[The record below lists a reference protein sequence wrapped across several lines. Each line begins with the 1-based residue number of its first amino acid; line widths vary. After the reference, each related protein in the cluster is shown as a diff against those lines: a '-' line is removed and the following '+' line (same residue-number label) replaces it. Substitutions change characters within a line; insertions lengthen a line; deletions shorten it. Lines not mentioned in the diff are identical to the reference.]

1 MVSLSTMSEFKEKVI
16 QFVRLVPYGKVVSYG
31 QVAAYVGVPRGA
43 RHVGWILRGIENN
56 VDFPWWRVI
65 NNTGRISI
73 DGNLHS
79 DKHLQRKLLESEGIV
94 VLESFR
100 LDMNAYRFI
109 PDNTVLKTL
118 QLNKEYIQMLQE
130 KYFKTK

>member
-1 MVSLSTMSEFKEKVI
+1 MSEFKEKVI

-43 RHVGWILRGIENN
+43 RHVGWILRGIENS
-56 VDFPWWRVI
+56 VGLPWWRVV

-73 DGNLHS
+73 DGNLNS
-79 DKHLQRKLLESEGIV
+79 DKYLQRKLLEAEGIV

-100 LDMNAYRFI
+100 LDINTYRFI
-109 PDNTVLKTL
+109 PDSTVLETL
-118 QLNKEYIQMLQE
+118 QLRKEYIQMLQE
-130 KYFKTK
+130 KYFKAK

>member
-1 MVSLSTMSEFKEKVI
+1 MSNFKEKVM
-16 QFVRLVPYGKVVSYG
+16 QVVRLVPFGNVVSYG

-56 VDFPWWRVI
+56 VDLPWWRVV

-79 DKHLQRKLLESEGIV
+79 DKHLQRKLLEAEGIE
-94 VLESFR
+94 VLENFK
-100 LDMNAYRFI
+100 LDIKKYRFI
-109 PDNTVLKTL
+109 PQTIVLKKL
-118 QLNKEYIQMLQE
+118 QLKREYIQMLQD
-130 KYFKTK
+130 KYFQVE